1 MLASYT
7 FNSSYQ
13 PPKEQALSLPGL
25 RLLEGGKFQ
34 PGDFAPI
41 VVKQDQSVRLKFF
54 QWDMFDQHPS
64 QKARPFLPASKALG
78 HSEYSSDIRQH
89 RCLIPVDA
97 YYVSSGKG
105 LAYKVSCP
113 DTGMFCFAGIFREW
127 KDEHDTTK
135 YSFAILS
142 TQACAEV
149 SPFGLLMPLI
159 LRRQDERIWLN
170 THAKLQYIS
179 RLLYQPCSLSL
190 AVHPVYNLLEAS
202 ETHPKQIA
210 A

>member
-7 FNSSYQ
+7 FNSSYH
-13 PPKEQALSLPGL
+13 PPKDETLSLPGL

-41 VVKQDQSVRLKFF
+41 VVKQDQSIRLKFF
-54 QWDMFDQHPS
+54 QWDTFDQHS
-64 QKARPFLPASKALG
+64 SKENRPFLPASHVLG
-78 HSEYSSDIRQH
+78 HSEYSPLIHQH

-97 YYVSSGKG
+97 YYVASGKG
-105 LAYKVSCP
+105 LAYKVSST
-113 DTGMFCFAGIFREW
+113 DSGMFCFAGIYREW
-127 KDEHDTTK
+127 RDENDTMK

-142 TQACAEV
+142 TQACAEL
-149 SPFGLLMPLI
+149 SPFGLLMPMI

-170 THAKLQYIS
+170 THAKHQYIS